1 MFLSSQTLSS
11 LRKPNHSLPEAGK
24 PEPSPHVDEESPER
38 KHRGS
43 LLARN
48 SPSAGCSRRC
58 ARLRPL
64 CGHPA
69 AVACGQSPALRH
81 HLLFLVAADLWVAV
95 PAPDWQEF
103 EAFVVWMFPKP
114 VCKPAY
120 SRRVAFKFLSIS
132 INLIEFMKVWGKD
145 FLFPFLEVDNLV
157 LLIFLPRNL
166 PTWLTYMHFCPQNS
180 QRLD

>member
-1 MFLSSQTLSS
+1 MVFLSSQTLSS

-24 PEPSPHVDEESPER
+24 PEPSPHVHEESPER

-43 LLARN
+43 LLASN

-58 ARLRPL
+58 AWPCLL

-95 PAPDWQEF
+95 LAPNWQEF

-114 VCKPAY
+114 VCKPVY
-120 SRRVAFKFLSIS
+120 SRRVAFKLVSIS
-132 INLIEFMKVWGKD
+132 INPIEFIKVWGKD
-145 FLFPFLEVDNLV
+145 FLFPFLAVDNLV
-157 LLIFLPRNL
+157 LLIFLPRKL
-166 PTWLTYMHFCPQNS
+166 PTWPIRMHFYPQNS
-180 QRLD
+180 Q